1 MEFIFPFS
9 TRKLLM
15 KKFALVLNYL
25 VIVLFLVSIITFVMF
40 GHIVGYFLALIAA
53 IIGLGVWKQARWGYF
68 AAAAFG
74 LACFQ
79 LAKQGY
85 QFQTLK
91 SEAMTLGILMIP
103 TAIFLHEILAR
114 QKPDET
120 PPKD

>member
-1 MEFIFPFS
+1 
-9 TRKLLM
+9 M

-25 VIVLFLVSIITFVMF
+25 VIALFIVSIITFVMF
-40 GHIVGYFLALIAA
+40 GHIVGYFLALVAA
-53 IIGLGVWKQARWGYF
+53 TIGYGVWKQERWGYF

-91 SEAMTLGILMIP
+91 REAMTLGILIIP
-103 TAIFLHEILAR
+103 IAIFLHEILAR
-114 QKPDET
+114 QKPDEP
-120 PPKD
+120 PPKE